1 MKKRARGHARFVLE
15 DEGKHVGSR
24 AVPLELRQRLE
35 QAPIVYLHDTF
46 EARVE
51 RILRDYVVL
60 QCADFIALLGPE
72 AGFEAYAARLLASLD
87 KLARRLG
94 GDLLLRV
101 RAVMQAALDQQQIGS
116 GEALHREWIAA
127 LLKRY
132 YDPMYAFQRQSRTG
146 RIVFEGERPAVVEYL
161 QERRELR

>member
-1 MKKRARGHARFVLE
+1 VLE

-46 EARVE
+46 EARVQ

-60 QCADFIALLGPE
+60 HCADFAALLGPE
-72 AGFEAYAARLLASLD
+72 AGFDAYAARLLASLD

-94 GDLLLRV
+94 GDLHQRLRT
-101 RAVMQAALDQQQIGS
+101 AMQAALRQQQEDAS
-116 GEALHREWIAA
+116 VALHIEWITA
-127 LLKRY
+127 LLRHY
-132 YDPMYAFQRQSRTG
+132 YDPMYAYQRQGRTG
-146 RIVFEGERPAVVEYL
+146 RIVFEGDRAAVVEYL
-161 QERRELR
+161 RERSVVTAR